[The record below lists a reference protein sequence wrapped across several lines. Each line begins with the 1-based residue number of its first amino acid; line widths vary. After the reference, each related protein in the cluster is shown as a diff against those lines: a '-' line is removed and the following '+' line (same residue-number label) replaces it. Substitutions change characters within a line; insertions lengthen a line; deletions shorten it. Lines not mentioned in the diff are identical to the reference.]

1 MLTRPGV
8 SLAAYDR
15 IRPGMSYE
23 DVGGLIGPG
32 TEINRTA
39 RRGMTMALYGRRRPA
54 GANVNMVFENNRL
67 IQKAQFGLR

>member
-1 MLTRPGV
+1 MVTQPGV

-23 DVGGLIGPG
+23 DVGGLIGRG
-32 TEINRTA
+32 TETNRTA
-39 RRGMTMALYGRRRPA
+39 RGDITMVMYEWRLPG
-54 GANVNMVFENNRL
+54 GANVNVVFENNRL

>member
-39 RRGMTMALYGRRRPA
+39 RRDMTMVMYEWRLPG
-54 GANVNMVFENNRL
+54 GANVNVVFENNRL

>member
-1 MLTRPGV
+1 MVTQPGV

-23 DVGGLIGPG
+23 DVGSLIGQG

-39 RRGMTMALYGRRRPA
+39 RGDITMVMYEWRLPG
-54 GANVNMVFENNRL
+54 GANVNVVFENSRL

>member
-23 DVGGLIGPG
+23 DVGSFIGQG

-39 RRGMTMALYGRRRPA
+39 RGDIRMVMYEWRLPG

>member
-1 MLTRPGV
+1 MVTQPGV

-23 DVGGLIGPG
+23 DVGGLIGQG
-32 TEINRTA
+32 MEINRTA
-39 RRGMTMALYGRRRPA
+39 RGDIRIVMYEWRLPG